1 VAGVRQKVHV
11 FRKLPWLR
19 KSHKEVR
26 LRAEA
31 AEAAEAVEA
40 LTTYVG
46 NHL

>member
-11 FRKLPWLR
+11 FRRLPWLR

-31 AEAAEAVEA
+31 AEVLVEA